1 MIENMIDSGIIG
13 GVIAG
18 VSIVLLQIIVSIR
31 KEKLFDKR
39 IHFLLF
45 IGIMLSSYIGIKALQ
60 KYGFNQNIASEIKSD
75 YLISITDK
83 DIKINEYAIHYDSF
97 KLINEI
103 LKQDMNK
110 DNYYSVIDTLQTKS
124 VFALPVFKS
133 LETNNPIYHFIV
145 IDLQKL
151 KSGVKFKD
159 YYLTNNT
166 NIQTILSN
174 EKEYISA
181 YISERQ
187 ELYKYING
195 DRKIFFY
202 TKNGIIEQ
210 IDLFLISDI
219 PNFNK
224 KN

>member
-60 KYGFNQNIASEIKSD
+60 KYDFNQNIASEIKSD

-103 LKQDMNK
+103 LKQDINK

-124 VFALPVFKS
+124 VIALPVFKS

-151 KSGVKFKD
+151 KINDRLKNIILWSALLNISI
-159 YYLTNNT
+159 YLIFSQFEIIATR
-166 NIQTILSN
+166 LS
-174 EKEYISA
+174 
-181 YISERQ
+181 
-187 ELYKYING
+187 L
-195 DRKIFFY
+195 
-202 TKNGIIEQ
+202 
-210 IDLFLISDI
+210 
-219 PNFNK
+219 
-224 KN
+224 